1 MKSLFPQQNKTKKKK
16 RETVK
21 QSRKKEIKF
30 LDVMI
35 ICILIFLLI
44 FVSVTTYMSY
54 KTMYEPTTLIASVF
68 AFCGLEYGLMSSIT
82 KRKMIL
88 KDKDYGIKN
97 PKNQDQ
103 NMSMIVPPTIDES
116 LLNQQNIDNQEATID
131 EDK

>member
-1 MKSLFPQQNKTKKKK
+1 MKPLFPKQNKKKK

-21 QSRKKEIKF
+21 QARKKEIKF

-44 FVSVTTYMSY
+44 FIAVTTYMSY

-82 KRKMIL
+82 KRKMVL
-88 KDKDYGIKN
+88 KDRDYGIK
-97 PKNQDQ
+97 KNE
-103 NMSMIVPPTIDES
+103 NNNTPIEIPPTIDES
-116 LLNQQNIDNQEATID
+116 LLNQSIVDDNNNSNEVQ
-131 EDK
+131 

>member
-1 MKSLFPQQNKTKKKK
+1 MKPLFPKKNKKKK

-21 QSRKKEIKF
+21 QARKKEIKF

-35 ICILIFLLI
+35 VCILVFLLI

-82 KRKMIL
+82 KRKMTL
-88 KDKDYGIKN
+88 KDRDYGIK
-97 PKNQDQ
+97 PKDDANTL
-103 NMSMIVPPTIDES
+103 NVPPTLDDNFLETLS
-116 LLNQQNIDNQEATID
+116 SDNQNNDSD
-131 EDK
+131 EGS